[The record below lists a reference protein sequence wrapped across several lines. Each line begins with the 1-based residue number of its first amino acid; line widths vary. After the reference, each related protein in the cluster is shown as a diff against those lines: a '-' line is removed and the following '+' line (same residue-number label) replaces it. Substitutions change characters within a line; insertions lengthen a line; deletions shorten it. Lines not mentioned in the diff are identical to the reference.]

1 MIGILIF
8 LCLFPAVLRAE
19 PVQIIIS
26 PQDCY
31 RLAVPG
37 ADYVPGVSA
46 DGRSVAPADLGTDST
61 LSATGNRVAPADIN
75 GGVPVTSPDLTTLT
89 LPVFLDLKKDFGF
102 WNSDLEFGFIP
113 VARVEIKEGRIFVNG
128 VLVSENG
135 AEALK
140 KACAEQIGR
149 ENLDKNELTTVQ

>member
-19 PVQIIIS
+19 PVQIRIS

-31 RLAVPG
+31 KLAVSG
-37 ADYVPGVSA
+37 ADYVPGVSV
-46 DGRSVAPADLGTDST
+46 DGRSVAPADLGADST
-61 LSATGNRVAPADIN
+61 LSTTGNHVAPADIN
-75 GGVPVTSPDLTTLT
+75 GGVPVNLPDLTTLT

-102 WNSDLEFGFIP
+102 WNSDLEYGFIP
-113 VARVEIKEGRIFVNG
+113 VARVDIKDGQIFVNG
-128 VLVSENG
+128 VLVSESG

-140 KACAEQIGR
+140 KACAELIDK
-149 ENLDKNELTTVQ
+149 ENMDKNELTAVQ

>member
-1 MIGILIF
+1 MRGILIF

-19 PVQIIIS
+19 SVQIRIS

-46 DGRSVAPADLGTDST
+46 DGRSVAPAD
-61 LSATGNRVAPADIN
+61 IN
-75 GGVPVTSPDLTTLT
+75 GGVSVTPPDLTTLT

-128 VLVSENG
+128 VLVSESG

-140 KACAEQIGR
+140 KACAEQIDS
-149 ENLDKNELTTVQ
+149 ENLDKNELTAVQ

>member
-19 PVQIIIS
+19 SVQIRIS

>member
-1 MIGILIF
+1 MRGILIF

-19 PVQIIIS
+19 PVQIRIS

-37 ADYVPGVSA
+37 ADYVLGVSA
-46 DGRSVAPADLGTDST
+46 DGRSVAPADLGMDST

-75 GGVPVTSPDLTTLT
+75 GGVPVTPPDLTTLT

-113 VARVEIKEGRIFVNG
+113 VARVEIKKNRIFVNG

-140 KACAEQIGR
+140 KACAEQIDS
-149 ENLDKNELTTVQ
+149 ENLDKNQLTAVQ